1 MQNSTKS
8 PKSDM
13 SGRSAGGRR
22 RSGFLAEIRLRT
34 PLKSSQKPSSRSISC
49 KFRAIC
55 TLPGRVRTSKRKNP
69 LPSADDQLPSRVRT
83 SKRKNPLCLNIVECV
98 LIKRKAELL
107 GCLDVKSLSTI
118 FQTSSTLAAL
128 ANDASTW
135 HRVYAARSAAPLQTT
150 ARIEKKE
157 SINEKEDKNE
167 GRMEARAYCSW
178 HCF

>member
-34 PLKSSQKPSSRSISC
+34 PLKSFQKPSSRSISC
-49 KFRAIC
+49 KFRTIC
-55 TLPGRVRTSKRKNP
+55 TLPG
-69 LPSADDQLPSRVRT
+69 RVRT

>member
-1 MQNSTKS
+1 
-8 PKSDM
+8 M

-49 KFRAIC
+49 KFRTIC

-69 LPSADDQLPSRVRT
+69 LPSAGTASVLP
-83 SKRKNPLCLNIVECV
+83 KNIVECV

>member
-1 MQNSTKS
+1 MFFK
-8 PKSDM
+8 
-13 SGRSAGGRR
+13 
-22 RSGFLAEIRLRT
+22 FLAQMRFRT

-49 KFRAIC
+49 KFRTIC

-69 LPSADDQLPSRVRT
+69 LPSAGTASVLP
-83 SKRKNPLCLNIVECV
+83 KNIVECV

-128 ANDASTW
+128 ADDASTW
-135 HRVYAARSAAPLQTT
+135 HRVYAARSAAPIQTT

-157 SINEKEDKNE
+157 SIVNRLECLPFAKQIRCGLQRHRRKE
-167 GRMEARAYCSW
+167 CLVQ
-178 HCF
+178 

>member
-1 MQNSTKS
+1 MKPISLRNTFFSKIIVFNLQTTFFDGKTVFF
-8 PKSDM
+8 
-13 SGRSAGGRR
+13 R
-22 RSGFLAEIRLRT
+22 FLAEIRLRT

-49 KFRAIC
+49 KFRTIC

-150 ARIEKKE
+150 ARIEKKRV
-157 SINEKEDKNE
+157 NK
-167 GRMEARAYCSW
+167 
-178 HCF
+178 